1 MLTSRPTVLVALL
14 TLVVL
19 ELVRSSGPLLDMA
32 FSQGVVS
39 AAGAALA
46 TYAAPAL
53 LAPLLV
59 AAGRRAP
66 GGAVLVGVAAL
77 VVLRLVVQGLSAG
90 ARFGVGLTT
99 VALGIA
105 VLVVAVD
112 RLAVRAGGA
121 AAARALA
128 VGFAGAVGLQ
138 LGLGTW
144 DAYWRHDA
152 LGWGVTVA
160 VLAALVT
167 AAWLDRD
174 RAGDDAG
181 DRAGDDAGDDAGD
194 RGPEPRAHRVARL
207 WTLGPALGLSA
218 MLVANPAFAAS
229 QTATPL
235 AVAGALLGVGW
246 ILATTTS
253 LGTRTQGAL
262 EALTLVALV
271 AGLLLTDS
279 WGGLVIVV
287 ATPSVLVLVLVRT
300 LEPRPGP
307 ALGPARA
314 AGTALLV
321 GLGTILPLLVY
332 QLDYDVPL
340 GVPNGVVLVVA
351 AAVLGVGAVRRGP
364 RPVGADA
371 VPASPAGPPRG
382 RRLVSPVAA
391 ALLLVVAGT
400 GLAGARAVA
409 GHRASELTPEMD
421 LSDQLTLVNW
431 NLHYGVDPAGALDLE
446 QIARTIEEQDPD
458 VVTLQEVSRG
468 WVMGGGADA
477 ATWLADRLGMRMTFA
492 PAADRQFG
500 NAILTAL
507 PHDDARVLD
516 LPYGAGPQQRSALTV
531 DVTVGGGPV
540 RVTSV
545 HLQHREENTATRLDQ
560 LNTLLAATDADADA
574 PAVIAGDLN
583 AEPGWPEIALLAERY
598 VSAVDVAGDPAALTS
613 PSIDPAYRIDWV
625 FGRRVGFIDARVLTD
640 ALSSDHLPIVVEL
653 SVGLPDDA

>member
-14 TLVVL
+14 TVAVL

-53 LAPLLV
+53 LAPLVV
-59 AAGRRAP
+59 AAGRRVP
-66 GGAVLVGVAAL
+66 GGAVLAGVAGL

-138 LGLGTW
+138 LVLGTW

-160 VLAALVT
+160 VLAALVA
-167 AAWLDRD
+167 AAWLDRE
-174 RAGDDAG
+174 
-181 DRAGDDAGDDAGD
+181 
-194 RGPEPRAHRVARL
+194 PEPRDGHVARL

-229 QTATPL
+229 QTAAPL
-235 AVAGALLGVGW
+235 AVAGALMGVGW
-246 ILATTTS
+246 VLATTTS
-253 LGTRTQGAL
+253 LGSRTQGTL

-307 ALGPARA
+307 TLGPARA
-314 AGTALLV
+314 AGAALLV

-340 GVPNGVVLVVA
+340 GVPNWVVLVVA
-351 AAVLGVGAVRRGP
+351 AAVLGVGAVRRGS
-364 RPVGADA
+364 PVAPGVGPA
-371 VPASPAGPPRG
+371 VTESPGRVGVGSPAGSAVGPARG

-391 ALLLVVAGT
+391 ALLLVVAGA

-409 GHRASELTPEMD
+409 SHRASELTPEMD

-477 ATWLADRLGMRMTFA
+477 ATWLADRLGMRMAFA

-500 NAILTAL
+500 NAVLTTL
-507 PHDDARVLD
+507 PMDGVRVVE
-516 LPYGAGPQQRSALTV
+516 LPYGEGPQRRSALTV
-531 DVTVGGGPV
+531 DVPVGGGPLS
-540 RVTSV
+540 VTSV
-545 HLQHREENTATRLDQ
+545 HLQHREENTPTRLDQ
-560 LNTLLAATDADADA
+560 LETLLTGVDPTG

-583 AEPGWPEIALLAERY
+583 AEPGWPEIDLLSQMWA
-598 VSAVDVAGDPAALTS
+598 SAVDVAGDPAALTF
-613 PSIDPAYRIDWV
+613 PSTGPVQRIDWV
-625 FGRRVGFIDARVLTD
+625 FGASVSLQEATVLTD
-640 ALSSDHLPIVVEL
+640 ARSSDHLPIVVEL
-653 SVGLPDDA
+653 RTLGPSHQDG